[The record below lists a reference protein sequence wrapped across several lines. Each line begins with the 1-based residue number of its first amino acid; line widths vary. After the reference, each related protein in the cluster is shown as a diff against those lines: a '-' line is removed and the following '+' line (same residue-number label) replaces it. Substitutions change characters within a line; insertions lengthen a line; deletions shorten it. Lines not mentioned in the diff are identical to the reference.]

1 MARSRYG
8 RKSNIGKKLYPWT
21 EQVGELNVD
30 YAENMK
36 KAEFIT
42 GTLHKAD
49 STTDVNTYLFIAKS
63 LKIDLGD
70 STEFT
75 EIRNKVWDV
84 YKDLPTTDINRL
96 YDLFNPSYDK

>member
-1 MARSRYG
+1 M
-8 RKSNIGKKLYPWT
+8 RKFLFQIAVFLFILMIPFIWT
-21 EQVGELNVD
+21 
-30 YAENMK
+30 
-36 KAEFIT
+36 IS
-42 GTLHKAD
+42 KAD
-49 STTDVNTYLFIAKS
+49 GNTDVDTYLFIAKS